1 MPVPLVDR
9 LRGKPTEA
17 ESQREQ
23 TKNLFNEITELAPQV
38 GHDYYVSSSLA
49 QGLVSSSDFFD
60 FARIAADSLNLKEA
74 DLLHISWNINR
85 YGSSLLLHNNS
96 NGDKDFAVDFDR
108 KTFKMEGVRIEN
120 KPFHSNDQSAFNGL
134 LESIRDDLS
143 RRRIDWRDDLREQR
157 DVFAEHLKEID
168 STATETV
175 ESILDAIGYA
185 KFPLGEFAV
194 FGTIENQTEDAPPL
208 IRLFSSLSIDEKAA
222 KRIYNHL
229 RSGSTGPRVKDAM
242 YTNSM
247 RDAHIT
253 LPTKMHHKIEPARL
267 LLSYPNFN
275 VSIENF
281 TAVSTWYDGTEPK
294 YAGENGSYITEQ
306 HFESSL
312 AGKEVGFYPIPAV
325 EQNATLL
332 LNWPGKIPDGTP
344 LFDKNLSVSGRI
356 IRPPTDN

>member
-1 MPVPLVDR
+1 MPMPLVDR

-23 TKNLFNEITELAPQV
+23 TKELFNEITGLAPQV

-49 QGLVSSSDFFD
+49 QSLVSSSDSAD
-60 FARIAADSLNLKEA
+60 FARIAADSLNLKET
-74 DLLHISWNINR
+74 DLLYVSWDPNR
-85 YGSSLLLHNNS
+85 SPGTLLIHNNG
-96 NGDKDFAVDFDR
+96 NGTRDFAIDFDR

-120 KPFHSNDQSAFNGL
+120 KPFHSNDQSILNGL
-134 LESIRDDLS
+134 LESIRDDLA
-143 RRRIDWRDDLREQR
+143 RRRADWRDDLREQR

-222 KRIYNHL
+222 KNIYNRL
-229 RSGSTGPRVKDAM
+229 RSDSTGPRVKDAV
-242 YTNSM
+242 YTN
-247 RDAHIT
+247 RLQDTHIT
-253 LPTKMHHKIEPARL
+253 LPTKNPHRIEKESL

-281 TAVSTWYDGTEPK
+281 TAISTWYDGTEPK
-294 YAGENGSYITEQ
+294 YAGKNGRDITEQ
-306 HFESSL
+306 HFELSL
-312 AGKEVGFYPIPAV
+312 AGREVGFYPIPAV

-332 LNWPGKIPDGTP
+332 LNWPSKIPDGTL
-344 LFDKNLSVSGRI
+344 LFDKDLSALGRI
-356 IRPPTDN
+356 IPPPTDN